1 MKNDPIRFNVHLST
15 TFRRRVKNWKT
26 KKHFGFLLKTDLQPP
41 QKKSVRSYESYD
53 FSTFHCFRNLE
64 KIIHR
69 KLDSP

>member
-15 TFRRRVKNWKT
+15 TFHRRVKNWKT
-26 KKHFGFLLKTDLQPP
+26 KNHFGFLLKTDLHPP

-53 FSTFHCFRNLE
+53 FSTFHFFQKFE

-69 KLDSP
+69 TSDSP